1 MPDRPFSSFVNRMA
15 TFSSYNV
22 LFLKVANIMDIRMN
36 ISLCSIKVK
45 IIIGERYQNSI

>member
-22 LFLKVANIMDIRMN
+22 SFLKIANIMDIRLN
-36 ISLCSIKVK
+36 ISLCSVKVK
-45 IIIGERYQNSI
+45 IIIGEKY

>member
-22 LFLKVANIMDIRMN
+22 LFLKMANIMDIRMN
-36 ISLCSIKVK
+36 ISLCSLKVK
-45 IIIGERYQNSI
+45 IIIAEKH